1 MRTIHVL
8 RKPCSEPTVAANV
21 LKWGTGAL
29 NVDGCRIGTDA
40 GWNYPNGRGG
50 EGWHG
55 RSGLSGNLDVPMAS
69 TAGRWPANVILE
81 EGPAPEALDRQ
92 SGPLHPRGNVNPS
105 TGGGGSGITVLPGPV
120 ISTRHH
126 DRPELRSGGG
136 ASRFFQHIHMAK
148 ADR

>member
-55 RSGLSGNLDVPMAS
+55 RSGLSSNLDVPMAS

-92 SGPLHPRGNVNPS
+92 SGDLSSRATRTDPARKMGEAD
-105 TGGGGSGITVLPGPV
+105 GITLDFMNRKVARKEYL
-120 ISTRHH
+120 S
-126 DRPELRSGGG
+126 ENGG
-136 ASRFFQHIHMAK
+136 ASRFFQHVHMAK